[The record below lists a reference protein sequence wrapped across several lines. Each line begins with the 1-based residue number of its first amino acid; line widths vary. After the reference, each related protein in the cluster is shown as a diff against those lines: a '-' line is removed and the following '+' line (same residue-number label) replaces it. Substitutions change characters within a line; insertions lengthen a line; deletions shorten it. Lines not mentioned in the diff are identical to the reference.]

1 MANTVSPQGVAF
13 SGGNEGFV
21 SHYYK
26 DPGGVGTIGHG
37 FTWMS
42 AVFREYWMKTRG
54 HKLRAGDTITKAES
68 LQVLAAVMAAEYAP
82 PVAKFDGA
90 ITQNEFDAATDTV
103 YNCGPGTLK
112 DRWAAALKG
121 NNVSGAAQLLRSTR
135 ITAGGRQL
143 AGLVK
148 RRAKA
153 AELMLHGVYGV
164 GIDEVPDE
172 APAQA
177 AADTRAAVKAKATKA
192 AVTVAPASAT
202 GGAVT
207 HINSAADHVNTLIHP
222 VDIHTL
228 AWTVGAGIAALAV
241 IGLGYL
247 IYSHRGVILRKRTPA
262 A

>member
-1 MANTVSPQGVAF
+1 MTNTVSPQGVAF

-42 AVFREYWMKTRG
+42 KTFRDYWMKTRG
-54 HKLRAGDTITKAES
+54 HKLRSGDTITKAES
-68 LQVLAAVMAAEYAP
+68 LQVLAAVMAQEYAP

-90 ITQNEFDAATDTV
+90 ITQFEFDAATDTV
-103 YNCGPGTLK
+103 YNCGAGTLK
-112 DRWAAALKG
+112 DRWALALKG
-121 NNVSGAAQLLRSTR
+121 NNVSTAAQLLRSTR

-153 AELMLHGVYGV
+153 AQLMLHGIYGI
-164 GIDEVPDE
+164 GIDDVADE
-172 APAQA
+172 APATA
-177 AADTRAAVKAKATKA
+177 AAAARSAVAAKAKTAAKTLGGTSTAAGGTVHHVATAHNLASVDLSTLYWA
-192 AVTVAPASAT
+192 A
-202 GGAVT
+202 
-207 HINSAADHVNTLIHP
+207 
-222 VDIHTL
+222 
-228 AWTVGAGIAALAV
+228 GAGLAALAV

-247 IYSHRGVILRKRTPA
+247 VYSHRGVILRKRTA

>member
-26 DPGGVGTIGHG
+26 DSGGVGTIGHG

-42 AVFREYWMKTRG
+42 RTFRDYWMKTRG

-68 LQVLAAVMAAEYAP
+68 LQVLAAVMAEEYAP
-82 PVAKFDGA
+82 PVAKYDGA

-112 DRWAAALKG
+112 DRWAVALKD
-121 NNVSGAAQLLRSTR
+121 NDVSTAAQLLRSTR
-135 ITAGGRQL
+135 ITARGRQL

-164 GIDEVPDE
+164 GIDEVADE

-177 AADTRAAVKAKATKA
+177 AAAARAATKA
-192 AVTVAPASAT
+192 RAKNVAKAVTPASSA
-202 GGAVT
+202 GGAAT
-207 HINSAADHVNTLIHP
+207 HVHTAAHTVANS
-222 VDIHTL
+222 VDLHTL
-228 AWTVGAGIAALAV
+228 VWAAGAGLAALAV
-241 IGLGYL
+241 VGIGYL
-247 IYSHRGVILRKRTPA
+247 IYANRGVILGKRTPA
-262 A
+262 